1 MQAGIGRKNR
11 HHRKSCHAL
20 DNRRRHRRA
29 NSSSG
34 NDCGEENEMTNPYKK
49 IIKQLEDTQSELAE
63 IENYDEGAYQAI
75 QKAIDYLEY
84 EMPEEEGE

>member
-1 MQAGIGRKNR
+1 MVNWRRCCGVS
-11 HHRKSCHAL
+11 SCSW
-20 DNRRRHRRA
+20 DDR
-29 NSSSG
+29 G
-34 NDCGEENEMTNPYKK
+34 KEKEMTNLYRK
-49 IIKQLEDTQSELAE
+49 IISQLENVQNNLTE

>member
-1 MQAGIGRKNR
+1 
-11 HHRKSCHAL
+11 
-20 DNRRRHRRA
+20 
-29 NSSSG
+29 
-34 NDCGEENEMTNPYKK
+34 MTNLYRK
-49 IIKQLEDTQSELAE
+49 IISQLENVQKNLTE